1 MILSLSKY
9 VHPKFFLY
17 LFEDNTGRN
26 VTKSNF
32 FHKTFYEKMM
42 KTFNSLLTTWKN
54 CMSLKNL
61 YYGVILYMDPS
72 FSDLCQREWLDFLQI
87 WTDFIDPIV

>member
-1 MILSLSKY
+1 
-9 VHPKFFLY
+9 
-17 LFEDNTGRN
+17 
-26 VTKSNF
+26 
-32 FHKTFYEKMM
+32 M
-42 KTFNSLLTTWKN
+42 KTFNSLLTPWEN

-61 YYGVILYMDPS
+61 YYGVILYMDSS